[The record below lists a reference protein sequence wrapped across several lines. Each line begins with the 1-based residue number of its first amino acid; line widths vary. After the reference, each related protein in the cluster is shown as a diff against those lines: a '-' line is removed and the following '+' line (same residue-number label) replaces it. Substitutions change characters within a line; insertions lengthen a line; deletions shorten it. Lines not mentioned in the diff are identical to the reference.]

1 MNVSRELAPDPFH
14 PARLQWLTVP
24 ALVAAWGI
32 MRSRI
37 WAVDGAALLLL
48 VGIMGWQHRQRR
60 RRALRLQRVVA
71 DLDEQLTLNAQ
82 AVEAA
87 QQAHESLERKLAR
100 YQRLHAVAEQLS
112 RLADLESVSR
122 LAVERAFELIGKSSV
137 CLLYLVDP
145 ERQEL
150 ALRASRKAPSV
161 EPVRAKQG
169 DQFDRYV
176 LRTHRP
182 LLVNDVRRD
191 FRFTISGQEERPIAS
206 VMACPVMVG
215 ASAEGVLRLD
225 SPTAGVY
232 TQDDL
237 RFLDILLDLVDT
249 AITNARLF
257 AQTQQL
263 AFTDGLTGLYRRQ
276 PFLEQ
281 LAREL
286 ARADR
291 SRESVAVLMLDLDNF
306 KQYNDAHGHPAGD
319 AALKMVAQV
328 LRAAVPPEGLCVRY
342 GGEEM
347 AVLLPTVSREQAG
360 ALAERIRCAVEAEAL
375 RAYGPVGPEAQAPGS
390 VPGTP
395 VTVSVGVALYPE
407 DAQSDIELIR
417 RADERLYQAKRAGKN
432 QVVG

>member
-1 MNVSRELAPDPFH
+1 MAFLHALGLLCIALA
-14 PARLQWLTVP
+14 AY
-24 ALVAAWGI
+24 
-32 MRSRI
+32 
-37 WAVDGAALLLL
+37 
-48 VGIMGWQHRQRR
+48 GWQRQRHLR
-60 RRALRLQRVVA
+60 RRHRLQRVV
-71 DLDEQLTLNAQ
+71 DDVQEQLTLKTQ

-87 QQAHESLERKLAR
+87 QQQHGSLQRKLGR
-100 YQRLHAVAEQLS
+100 YQQLHAIAEQLS
-112 RLADLESVSR
+112 RLADLEAVSQ
-122 LAVERAFELIGKSSV
+122 LVVERTFKLIGKSSV
-137 CLLYLVDP
+137 CLLYLIDP

-150 ALRASRKAPSV
+150 ALRASRKGPAI

-191 FRFTISGQEERPIAS
+191 FRFSITGQEDRPMAS

-215 ASAEGVLRLD
+215 ASAEGVLRMD

-232 TQDDL
+232 TQDDV

-263 AFTDGLTGLYRRQ
+263 ALTDGLTGLYRRQ

-286 ARADR
+286 ARAGR
-291 SRESVAVLMLDLDNF
+291 SREPVTVLMLDLDNF
-306 KQYNDAHGHPAGD
+306 KQYNDTYGHPAGD
-319 AALKMVAQV
+319 GVLKAVAQI
-328 LRAAVPPEGLCVRY
+328 LRAAVPPEGVCARY

-347 AVLLPTVSREQAG
+347 AIVLPKTARAHGQAV
-360 ALAERIRCAVEAEAL
+360 AERIRRAVETDAQT
-375 RAYGPVGPEAQAPGS
+375 VGGVSAK
-390 VPGTP
+390 P
-395 VTVSVGVALYPE
+395 VTVSIGFAVFPE
-407 DAQSDIELIR
+407 DAQSDTELLR
-417 RADERLYQAKRAGKN
+417 RADERLYQAKRDGKN
-432 QVVG
+432 RVAG